1 MVPDSVT
8 GWSGADCLAGLRA
21 GLRPGRWLAVLLA
34 PCVLGREVALLALPP
49 CSTRRYPAPLNAFP
63 TCLPPRKG
71 ALVPVVDPKKK
82 EGYAELIGLTY
93 PEAAAA
99 TGI

>member
-1 MVPDSVT
+1 LTRKELESEWLKGMKD
-8 GWSGADCLAGLRA
+8 AEAGIA
-21 GLRPGRWLAVLLA
+21 STAATP
-34 PCVLGREVALLALPP
+34 PCVLGREVALPALPP